1 MRWTLIDEMQVA
13 AQASGSVMP
22 ATMLMPKRSTKPGD
36 SMIAS
41 DGRLVITPLFFTLKW
56 PR

>member
-1 MRWTLIDEMQVA
+1 MQVA
-13 AQASGSVMP
+13 AQASGSVM
-22 ATMLMPKRSTKPGD
+22 AAAMLKPKRSTKPVD

-41 DGRLVITPLFFTLKW
+41 AGRLVMTPLFLTLKW